1 MSAECGDWQ
10 REISVSLPYGKQELW
25 SGAGVG
31 VTVVAGI
38 DRHFTSTQEYASVL
52 SNSRLD

>member
-10 REISVSLPYGKQELW
+10 REISVSLPYGKQGLW

-31 VTVVAGI
+31 KSG
-38 DRHFTSTQEYASVL
+38 DQEL
-52 SNSRLD
+52 L